1 MEINTA
7 ADMNKNTSF
16 PVWYT
21 KNGISEIAFAA
32 EYLEK
37 HPMRCIG
44 GKFYT
49 PDGIIDSEEELR
61 ADIYRLLEPHISR
74 GASKLVG
81 RILDTMRLKAQY
93 PSPPIDWSGNTIHVG
108 NGTYHLEHG
117 FREEKEYCINRLPV
131 DFNPEAPLPEVWLA
145 FLAELLEEKD
155 IDTLQEFMGY
165 CLVPVTRAQ
174 KMLLIIGNGG
184 EGKSRIGLVLRALL
198 GDSMNIGNLRK
209 LETNQFA
216 RADLE
221 YRLAMVDDDM
231 QMDALPS
238 TNTIKTLVTAEDKMD
253 VERKGVQSYQSRL
266 YCRLIGF
273 GNTSL
278 SSLHDRSNGFF
289 RRQILLRAKPR
300 PHDRT
305 DAADLIDLLLT
316 EKEGIFLWCLSGL
329 RRLRKNGYRFTV
341 SESAR
346 QNLLESMKESNN
358 ILEFMRS
365 EGYIEY
371 NLEWCATSKQLCR
384 AYGKWCDDN
393 AMTPLADR
401 TLISYLK
408 DNQHRY
414 PIRYT
419 NSIRFGNAE
428 VRGFQG
434 LRVCT

>member
-1 MEINTA
+1 MTETSNRNT
-7 ADMNKNTSF
+7 

-21 KNGISEIAFAA
+21 RNGIGEIAFAS
-32 EYLEK
+32 EYLKE
-37 HPMRCIG
+37 HPMRCTN
-44 GKFYT
+44 GKLYT
-49 PDGIIDSEEELR
+49 VDGIIDSEEELR
-61 ADIYRLLEPHISR
+61 ADIFRLLEPYISR
-74 GASKLVG
+74 NASKLVT
-81 RILDTMRLKAQY
+81 RILDTIRLKALC
-93 PSPPIDWSGNTIHVG
+93 PAPPIDWSGNTIHVA
-108 NGTYHLEHG
+108 NGTYHLENG
-117 FREEKEYCINRLPV
+117 FSEEKEYCINRLPV
-131 DFNPEAPLPEVWLA
+131 KFNPEAPLPELWLA
-145 FLAELLEEKD
+145 FLTELLEPED
-155 IDTLQEFMGY
+155 ITTLQEFMGY

-174 KMLLIIGNGG
+174 KMLLIIGQGG

-238 TNTIKTLVTAEDKMD
+238 TNIIKTLVTAEEKMD

-278 SSLHDRSNGFF
+278 SSLHDRSSGFF
-289 RRQILLRAKPR
+289 RRQILLKAKPR
-300 PHDRT
+300 SYGRH
-305 DAADLIDLLLT
+305 DAADLIDYLIE

-329 RRLRKNGYRFTV
+329 RRLRKNGYHFTV
-341 SESAR
+341 SESAKK
-346 QNLLESMKESNN
+346 NLQESMKESNN

-371 NLEWCATSKQLCR
+371 NTEWCATSRQLCR
-384 AYGKWCDDN
+384 AYEKWCDDN
-393 AMTPLADR
+393 AMAPLADR
-401 TLISYLK
+401 TFISFLRE
-408 DNQHRY
+408 NGHRY
-414 PIRYT
+414 SLRYT
-419 NSIRFGNAE
+419 NNIRFGNAT
-428 VRGFQG
+428 VRGFHG